1 MKDFNTEFKE
11 MYKTVLQNV
20 CKLYKANEARD
31 KVADREKQNEKFI
44 NWKLQL
50 DVNPIFEERF
60 IECISKQK
68 TSAANDVII
77 SILSNKKIK
86 KTYFID
92 DLSTYN
98 DAGLM
103 ELNEDTIVYIAVKD
117 KMKDTLLCVFPLKED
132 C

>member
-1 MKDFNTEFKE
+1 MEDFNREFKE

-132 C
+132 

>member
-1 MKDFNTEFKE
+1 MEDFNTEFKE

-20 CKLYKANEARD
+20 CKLYEANEARD

-50 DVNPIFEERF
+50 DVNPIFEKRF
-60 IECISKQK
+60 IECMSKQK
-68 TSAANDVII
+68 TSTANDVII

-117 KMKDTLLCVFPLKED
+117 KQKDTLLCVFPLKD
-132 C
+132 M

>member
-1 MKDFNTEFKE
+1 MKEFNKEFKE

-77 SILSNKKIK
+77 SILRNKKIK

-117 KMKDTLLCVFPLKED
+117 KMKDTLLCVFPLKD
-132 C
+132 M

>member
-1 MKDFNTEFKE
+1 MEEFNKEFKE

-77 SILSNKKIK
+77 SILRNKKIK

-132 C
+132 

>member
-1 MKDFNTEFKE
+1 MAEFNTEFKE

-60 IECISKQK
+60 IECISNQK
-68 TSAANDVII
+68 TSTANDVII
-77 SILSNKKIK
+77 SILRNKKIK

-117 KMKDTLLCVFPLKED
+117 KMKDTLLCVFPLKD
-132 C
+132 M

>member
-1 MKDFNTEFKE
+1 MEDFNTEFKE

-20 CKLYKANEARD
+20 CKLYEANEARD

-132 C
+132 

>member
-1 MKDFNTEFKE
+1 MEDFNREFKE

-60 IECISKQK
+60 IECVSNQK

-77 SILSNKKIK
+77 SILSNKKLK

-117 KMKDTLLCVFPLKED
+117 KMKDTLLCVFPLKD
-132 C
+132 

>member
-1 MKDFNTEFKE
+1 MDDFNTEFKE

-117 KMKDTLLCVFPLKED
+117 KIKDTLLCVFPLKD
-132 C
+132 M

>member
-1 MKDFNTEFKE
+1 MEDFNREFKE

-68 TSAANDVII
+68 TSTANDVII

-117 KMKDTLLCVFPLKED
+117 KIKDTLLCVFPLKED
-132 C
+132 

>member
-1 MKDFNTEFKE
+1 MEDFNKEFKE

-20 CKLYKANEARD
+20 CKLYEANEARD

-98 DAGLM
+98 DTGLM

-117 KMKDTLLCVFPLKED
+117 KMKDTLLCVFPLKD
-132 C
+132 M

>member
-1 MKDFNTEFKE
+1 MEDFNREFKE

-77 SILSNKKIK
+77 SILSNKKLK

-117 KMKDTLLCVFPLKED
+117 KMKDTLLCVFPLKD
-132 C
+132 M

>member
-1 MKDFNTEFKE
+1 MEEFNREFKE

-60 IECISKQK
+60 IECVSKQK

-77 SILSNKKIK
+77 SILSNKKLK

-132 C
+132 

>member
-1 MKDFNTEFKE
+1 MEDFNKEFKE

-60 IECISKQK
+60 IECVSKQK

-117 KMKDTLLCVFPLKED
+117 KMKDTLLCVFPLKD
-132 C
+132 M

>member
-50 DVNPIFEERF
+50 DVNPMFNNWLIN
-60 IECISKQK
+60 CVKAQQK
-68 TSAANDVII
+68 THANDYILN
-77 SILSNKKIK
+77 ILSNDKLK

-117 KMKDTLLCVFPLKED
+117 KMKDTLLCVFGLKD
-132 C
+132 M

>member
-1 MKDFNTEFKE
+1 MDDFNKEFKE

-117 KMKDTLLCVFPLKED
+117 KIKDTLLCVFPLKED
-132 C
+132 

>member
-1 MKDFNTEFKE
+1 MEEFKKEFKE

-60 IECISKQK
+60 IECVSKQK

-77 SILSNKKIK
+77 SILSNDKIK

-117 KMKDTLLCVFPLKED
+117 KMKDTLLCVFPLKEE
-132 C
+132 

>member
-1 MKDFNTEFKE
+1 MEDFNKEFKE

-20 CKLYKANEARD
+20 CKLYEANEARD

-132 C
+132 

>member
-1 MKDFNTEFKE
+1 MEDFNKEFKE

-20 CKLYKANEARD
+20 CKLYEANEARD

-68 TSAANDVII
+68 TSAANDIII
-77 SILSNKKIK
+77 SILRNKKIK

-98 DAGLM
+98 DTGLM

-132 C
+132 

>member
-1 MKDFNTEFKE
+1 MEDFNREFKE

-98 DAGLM
+98 DTGLM

-117 KMKDTLLCVFPLKED
+117 KMKDTLLCVFPLKD
-132 C
+132 M

>member
-20 CKLYKANEARD
+20 CKLYKANESRD

-50 DVNPIFEERF
+50 DVNPMFNNWLIDCVKEQ
-60 IECISKQK
+60 SK
-68 TSAANDVII
+68 SNANDYILN
-77 SILSNKKIK
+77 ILSNDKLK

-117 KMKDTLLCVFPLKED
+117 KMKDTLLCVFGLKD
-132 C
+132 M

>member
-1 MKDFNTEFKE
+1 MEDFNREFKE

-117 KMKDTLLCVFPLKED
+117 KMKDTLLCVFPLKD
-132 C
+132 M

>member
-1 MKDFNTEFKE
+1 MEDFNKEFKE

-77 SILSNKKIK
+77 SILRNKKIK

-117 KMKDTLLCVFPLKED
+117 KIKDTLLCVFPLKD
-132 C
+132 M

>member
-1 MKDFNTEFKE
+1 MEDFNREFKD

-132 C
+132 

>member
-1 MKDFNTEFKE
+1 MDDFNREFKE

-20 CKLYKANEARD
+20 CKLYEANEARD

-117 KMKDTLLCVFPLKED
+117 KMKDTLLCVFPLKD
-132 C
+132 M

>member
-1 MKDFNTEFKE
+1 MDDFNREFKE

-132 C
+132 

>member
-1 MKDFNTEFKE
+1 MEDFNREFKE

-20 CKLYKANEARD
+20 CKLYEANEARD

-60 IECISKQK
+60 IECISNQK

-77 SILSNKKIK
+77 SILRNKKIK

-117 KMKDTLLCVFPLKED
+117 KMKDTLLCVFPLKD
-132 C
+132 M

>member
-1 MKDFNTEFKE
+1 MGDFNTEFKE

-132 C
+132 

>member
-1 MKDFNTEFKE
+1 MEDFNREFKE

-60 IECISKQK
+60 IECVSKQK

-117 KMKDTLLCVFPLKED
+117 KMKDTLLCVFPLKD
-132 C
+132 M

>member
-68 TSAANDVII
+68 TSTANDVII

-117 KMKDTLLCVFPLKED
+117 KMKDTLLCVFPLKD
-132 C
+132 M

>member
-1 MKDFNTEFKE
+1 MDDFNKEFKE

-68 TSAANDVII
+68 TSTANDVII

-117 KMKDTLLCVFPLKED
+117 KMKDTLLCIFSLK
-132 C
+132 

>member
-1 MKDFNTEFKE
+1 MEEFNKEFKE

-20 CKLYKANEARD
+20 CKLYEANEARD

-60 IECISKQK
+60 IECVSKQK

-117 KMKDTLLCVFPLKED
+117 KMKDTLLCVFPLKD
-132 C
+132 M

>member
-1 MKDFNTEFKE
+1 MEDFNREFKE

-20 CKLYKANEARD
+20 CKLYEANEARD

-77 SILSNKKIK
+77 SILRNKKIK

-117 KMKDTLLCVFPLKED
+117 KMKDTLLCVFPLKD
-132 C
+132 M

>member
-1 MKDFNTEFKE
+1 MEDFNREFKE

-60 IECISKQK
+60 IECISNQK

-77 SILSNKKIK
+77 SILSNKKLK

-117 KMKDTLLCVFPLKED
+117 KMKDTLLCVFPLKD
-132 C
+132 M

>member
-1 MKDFNTEFKE
+1 MEDFNKEFKE

-77 SILSNKKIK
+77 SILRNKKIK
-86 KTYFID
+86 KAYFID

-117 KMKDTLLCVFPLKED
+117 KIKDTLLCVFPLKD
-132 C
+132 M

>member
-1 MKDFNTEFKE
+1 MEDFNREFKE

-68 TSAANDVII
+68 TSTANDVII

-132 C
+132 